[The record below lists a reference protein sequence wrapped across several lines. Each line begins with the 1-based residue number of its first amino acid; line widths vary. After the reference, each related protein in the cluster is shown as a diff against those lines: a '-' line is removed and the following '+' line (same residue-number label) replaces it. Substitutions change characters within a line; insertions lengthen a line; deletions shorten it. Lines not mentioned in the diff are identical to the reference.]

1 MALSDDWTFDY
12 GNKILYQSVG
22 DDATV
27 DAAYQDDGGAF
38 TDETTDA
45 NSAAANDV
53 ALLPATPAENDAFY
67 IGSDAVFSQAK
78 VNIGTAGAGT
88 WTITWEYYDRLTSA
102 WTALANVTDGTT
114 GFTTSGTNTVT
125 FDRPDTWGKTVVNS
139 ATYFW
144 VRGRVSAYTSVT
156 TQPLGTQ
163 IWAVKK
169 AASVN
174 DLYSYVMDTFD
185 ESEQMEDTV
194 PMDAPSPQSFTLKNQ
209 WYISQYYPRNSF
221 HYLTGYNEGVKDG
234 GTIESEDWTHPTN
247 TAGLRRLTFAS
258 GGYTNAVAGD
268 IGKVVTGGT
277 TGDTGD
283 LIDYDNTNRVW
294 VVRCA
299 AADDLFDNGSE
310 AITIASGTGAG
321 TLNAVSTTG
330 EWQWANLYTLASI
343 VAGSQIYVEQ
353 DDSIVTAWWDTGH
366 IDILL
371 LTKQADVEI
380 DNAALIVYNREYG
393 NAFNHF
399 AVDVTAGARS
409 PVPIGTTDDVNNTT
423 ARGTVAAY
431 SIGIFAISGEL
442 AYDNQAGGT
451 FSQFDTVTGGTSG
464 ATASVINDDG
474 AGALIIA
481 KTNDNVFQNNEQIS
495 NGSGVTAD
503 VDGVDPLDETVN
515 TANLDIGNGNGDQPY
530 NIFIDA
536 SSSTPL
542 QTYEFVKYY
551 CDCQSTANYLWLT
564 DNSSAVVKESGNFY
578 RAADQEYASP
588 TYTETVVSPLATF
601 AGGTIFGRRGVAI
614 IDLSSSAYELIDAD
628 GDAQVPPV
636 TVTGEVTGL
645 ADLDRVGV
653 FELTGAGGA
662 IEDTYAAAA
671 GNNSGNGT
679 LVISTTIGAYHPS
692 SGFVRIKNTST
703 SDDYDR
709 YAYTSYTASTFTLS
723 GTLSKNYDA
732 TDPVF
737 VPFLDEQKS
746 GAGSLSAQYVDP
758 GTATPV
764 IVRVRQ
770 SGIKPFEVESDADG
784 GFSIPA
790 VRTTD
795 NVVT

>member
-1 MALSDDWTFDY
+1 MAIPDDWTFDY
-12 GNKILYQSVG
+12 GNKIFYQSVG
-22 DDATV
+22 DDAQV

-53 ALLPATPAENDAFY
+53 DLLPAIPAVDDAFY
-67 IGSDAVFSQAK
+67 VGADAVFSQVK
-78 VNIGTAGAGT
+78 FNIGTAGAGT
-88 WTITWEYYDRLTSA
+88 WTLTWEYYDRLTSA

-125 FDRPDTWGKTVVNS
+125 FDRPDTWGKTAVNS

-144 VRGRVSAYTSVT
+144 VRGRVSAYTSIT

-169 AASVN
+169 VVSVN

-247 TAGLRRLTFAS
+247 TTGIRRLTFQS

-330 EWQWANLYTLASI
+330 EWQWANFYTLATI
-343 VAGSQIYVEQ
+343 EAGSQIYVEQ
-353 DDSIVTAWWDTGH
+353 NDALVTAWWDTGH

-380 DNAALIVYNREYG
+380 DGAQVIVYNREYG

-399 AVDVTAGARS
+399 AVDLTAGARS
-409 PVPIGTTDDVNNTT
+409 PIPIGTTSDSNNTT

-431 SIGIFAISGEL
+431 SIGIHAISGEL

-451 FSQFDTVTGGTSG
+451 FSQFDTITGGTSTAE
-464 ATASVINDDG
+464 ATVIYDDG

-481 KTNDNVFQNNEQIS
+481 KNDTTAFQNNEQIS

-503 VDGVDPLDETVN
+503 VNGVDPLDETVN
-515 TANLDIGNGNGDQPY
+515 TADLDIGNGNGDKPY
-530 NIFIDA
+530 NIFINA
-536 SSSTPL
+536 NSSTPT
-542 QTYEFVKYY
+542 QTYEFCKYY
-551 CDCQSTANYLWLT
+551 CDRQSTANYFHLT
-564 DNSSAVVKESGNFY
+564 DNVSAVVQVSGNFY

-588 TYTETVVSPLATF
+588 SYTEEVTSPLATF
-601 AGGTIFGRRGVAI
+601 AGGTIFGKRGVAI
-614 IDLSSSAYELIDAD
+614 IDLSSSAYELIDAN
-628 GDAQVPPV
+628 GDSQVPPV

-645 ADLDRVGV
+645 ADSDRVGV
-653 FELTGAGGA
+653 YELTGAGGS
-662 IEDTYAAAA
+662 IDETYAAAA

-679 LVISTTIGAYHPS
+679 LVVSTTIASYHPS

-703 SDDYDR
+703 SDDFDR
-709 YAYTSYTASTFTLS
+709 YAYTSYTGSTFTLS

-746 GAGSLSAQYVDP
+746 GAGSLSAQYQDP
-758 GTATPV
+758 GTATPIV
-764 IVRVRQ
+764 VRVRQ
-770 SGIKPFEVESDADG
+770 KGIKPFEVESDADG
-784 GFSIPA
+784 GYSIPA